1 MQQLITSYYRTSF
14 LAEKELLMNHVHD
27 AATGGSALANLTG
40 SSLGGVMMGM
50 TGMNSMMPLGG
61 LVPQSAIH
69 PPGGPGAVVD
79 MLEIPGKGRCSVFF
93 AR

>member
-1 MQQLITSYYRTSF
+1 
-14 LAEKELLMNHVHD
+14 MNQVHD

-40 SSLGGVMMGM
+40 SSLGGGM
-50 TGMNSMMPLGG
+50 LGMSGMSSMMPLGG
-61 LVPQSAIH
+61 LVPPSAI
-69 PPGGPGAVVD
+69 PPAGTAVVD